1 MVKLHIDRGE
11 KNGYPLFMIADH
23 VCFTEGTV
31 MYKSSIVLS
40 SIEAVKKFVTLTNK
54 YNFPINLSTEKYKI
68 DAKSIMGIFSLDLS
82 KPLQIEVDDSD
93 TGGQN
98 PEEFIQQLAQF
109 QRVQVSSK
117 A

>member
-1 MVKLHIDRGE
+1 
-11 KNGYPLFMIADH
+11 
-23 VCFTEGTV
+23 

-40 SIEAVKKFVTLTNK
+40 SIEAVKKFVTLTNN
-54 YNFPINLSTEKYKI
+54 YDFPINLATDKYKI

-93 TGGQN
+93 TGDEK
-98 PEEFIQQLAQF
+98 PEEEFIQQLAQF
-109 QRVQVSSK
+109 QPAPVSSK